1 MAWDIP
7 GALKSMS
14 DAFLKVFDWK
24 TGGRTQDE
32 NALRDEADHWK
43 EEYDKANATG
53 DYQHATFAMQQLRRV
68 RDQARAQRRP

>member
-7 GALKSMS
+7 GALKSMA

-43 EEYDKANATG
+43 EEYDKAMAAGDFATG
-53 DYQHATFAMQQLRRV
+53 TYCMQQLRLV
-68 RDQARAQRRP
+68 RNKARAQRRP